1 MGLAESECPIVSVPF
16 QPRERVASYL
26 ALADVLVQP
35 GRLDDFNGYRF
46 PSKLPEFFA
55 MGRPVILPAT
65 NIGLRIEDGKDA
77 LLAYRGDAIE
87 LAEKSPQWKV
97 EIPPAEK
104 RQALRRARQRAGL
117 FKGVQLLW
125 VDDHPENNLNERRMF
140 RQLGVDIDSA
150 KSTEEALAMLAAAQY
165 DVVFSDMARG
175 DDADA
180 GLDLLRQMLQRG
192 SKVPLILYL
201 GSFDAD
207 VGTPP
212 RAFGATN
219 RPDELLHLTLD
230 ALERNPAAD

>member
-1 MGLAESECPIVSVPF
+1 MHEPLTPVLSIVPSLLWFVFALVVLIFYRKNLSEMFSRLGSF
-16 QPRERVASYL
+16 E
-26 ALADVLVQP
+26 ALGVKFVTVQ
-35 GRLDDFNGYRF
+35 N
-46 PSKLPEFFA
+46 S
-55 MGRPVILPAT
+55 I
-65 NIGLRIEDGKDA
+65 DA
-77 LLAYRGDAIE
+77 AID

-104 RQALRRARQRAGL
+104 RRALQRARERVGL

-150 KSTEEALAMLAAAQY
+150 KSTEEALAMLAAANY
-165 DVVFSDMARG
+165 DVVFSDMARA
-175 DDADA
+175 DDAAA
-180 GLDLLRQMLQRG
+180 GLDLLRRLREHG
-192 SKVPLILYL
+192 SKAPVIFYM

-207 VGTPP
+207 KGVPP

-230 ALERNPAAD
+230 VLERSPADD